1 MAIHQEVDIKGAP
14 QAVYEI
20 LTDAEKFSAMTGGRS
35 AEITAEEGG
44 AVALFGGDIQARNVE
59 LVPGKRVVQ
68 AWRSGA
74 WPEGVYSIVRFE
86 LEGAAGGTGEPATS
100 SRPTHPVDDA
110 GEADEADEATLGVP
124 TPATVAAARVGRGPR
139 QLLSAGPAGPPG
151 RSDHADASAP
161 RCGSSGRPSGAQPAR
176 M

>member
-20 LTDAEKFSAMTGGRS
+20 LTNAGKFSEMTGGRS
-35 AEITAEEGG
+35 AEIAAEEGG
-44 AVALFGGDIQARNVE
+44 AVSLFGGDIQARNVE

-86 LEGAAGGTGEPATS
+86 LEDAGGGTKLTFDQSGYP
-100 SRPTHPVDDA
+100 DDA
-110 GEADEADEATLGVP
+110 HDMLSGGWSMMYWEPMNEMLG
-124 TPATVAAARVGRGPR
+124 
-139 QLLSAGPAGPPG
+139 
-151 RSDHADASAP
+151 
-161 RCGSSGRPSGAQPAR
+161 
-176 M
+176 